1 MKHEMPVAAAARRGA
16 PHRCVSHEAAA
27 RIPGSNRR
35 KTPGVDV
42 GCSWDLGTILALG
55 YDHGFVAET
64 GDVPSLPDKWHD
76 SKAKFLV
83 SRDMIPSSSEWGCSE
98 QFFLL
103 PLQGC
108 EKERSVDNGEPVKP
122 HLDWLSFSPT
132 SFPHSMPAC
141 WLGNAGQG
149 LPAFPFSAGEDF
161 PLQRLSSGPGTS
173 GGHAWGNGWET
184 PKQLKTISG
193 GDLSLLV
200 SWKWWWGG
208 LRMQGIT
215 WFVVLSKS
223 IKPHGWDLT
232 IYHILVHLISN
243 GNEK

>member
-1 MKHEMPVAAAARRGA
+1 MTTVLLQRPEMF
-16 PHRCVSHEAAA
+16 PHYLINDMTAKPS
-27 RIPGSNRR
+27 
-35 KTPGVDV
+35 
-42 GCSWDLGTILALG
+42 SWSP
-55 YDHGFVAET
+55 ET
-64 GDVPSLPDKWHD
+64 WSLPAVSGDAQ
-76 SKAKFLV
+76 SNFSSFLF
-83 SRDMIPSSSEWGCSE
+83 RDVRRAIK
-98 QFFLL
+98 
-103 PLQGC
+103 
-108 EKERSVDNGEPVKP
+108 KERSVDNGEPVKP

-161 PLQRLSSGPGTS
+161 PLQRLSSGPATS